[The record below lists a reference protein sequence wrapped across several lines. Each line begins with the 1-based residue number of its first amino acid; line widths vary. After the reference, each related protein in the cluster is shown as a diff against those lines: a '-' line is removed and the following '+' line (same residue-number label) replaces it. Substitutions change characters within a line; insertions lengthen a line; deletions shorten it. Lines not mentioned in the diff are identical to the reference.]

1 MKLMAFLKNMKRHDK
16 FTFPDG
22 TILKGSDVVE
32 EGVSGRKVV
41 ICGDTNDATALE
53 GLAQGCDILIHEAT
67 NAYFPEMEVGKTY
80 RDIQA
85 DAFRHGKCAARVG
98 RSFAMLRCTEKK
110 IIYLLTRMK
119 H

>member
-1 MKLMAFLKNMKRHDK
+1 MKDPMKLMAFLKNMKRHDK

-98 RSFAMLRCTEKK
+98 RSFAMLRCTEK
-110 IIYLLTRMK
+110 
-119 H
+119 